1 MATVPKEWT
10 DTWNLF
16 DEKKSGA
23 VNKTDFKHIVRSLGR
38 KYTEAEFADLLKDL
52 GDPVR
57 YESFLEFMKKPYTG
71 PTEDD
76 LRTALQAF
84 DGADTGMLKV
94 SELITLL
101 TSLGEKM
108 PEAEVKQLLSEVK
121 TDSEG
126 RVSIEDF
133 AKFLCTPVPSM
144 TPNIAEL
151 QKQLAN
157 A

>member
-1 MATVPKEWT
+1 MAQNKDWT

-16 DEKKSGA
+16 DEKKSGS
-23 VNKTDFKHIVRSLGR
+23 VTKTDFKHIVRSLGR
-38 KYTEAEFADLLKDL
+38 KYTEAEFNDMMKDL
-52 GDPVR
+52 GDPIR
-57 YESFLEFMKKPYTG
+57 FESFIEFMKRPYSG

-84 DGADTGMLKV
+84 DGSDSGMLKL
-94 SELITLL
+94 SEITTLL

-108 PEAEVKQLLSEVK
+108 AENDVKQLLSEVK

-126 RVSIEDF
+126 RVSIDDF

-144 TPNIAEL
+144 TPNIADL
-151 QKQLAN
+151 QKQLAQN
-157 A
+157 

>member
-1 MATVPKEWT
+1 MSGVPKEWT

-23 VNKTDFKHIVRSLGR
+23 VSRVDFKHIVRSLGR
-38 KYTEAEFADLLKDL
+38 KYTEAEFADHMKDM
-52 GDPVR
+52 GEPVR
-57 YESFLEFMKKPYTG
+57 FESFVEFMKKPYSG
-71 PTEDD
+71 PTEED

-84 DGADTGMLKV
+84 DGTDSGMLRV
-94 SELITLL
+94 SELVTLL
-101 TSLGEKM
+101 TTLGEKM
-108 PEAEVKQLLSEVK
+108 PEAEVKQLLAEVR
-121 TDSEG
+121 TDADG

-151 QKQLAN
+151 QKQLAGT
-157 A
+157 